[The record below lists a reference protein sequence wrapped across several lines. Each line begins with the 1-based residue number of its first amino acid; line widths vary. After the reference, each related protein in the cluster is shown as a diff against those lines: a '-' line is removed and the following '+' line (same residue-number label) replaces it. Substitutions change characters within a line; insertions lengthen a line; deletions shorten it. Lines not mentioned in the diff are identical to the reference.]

1 MSALLAGVAGLVCGV
16 LSGLGIGGGTL
27 LMVWMTAVMDMEQR
41 MAQGINLLY
50 FLPTAACALIFHIKN
65 RLIRW
70 RVVLPAAITG
80 CLSAAGA
87 ALLATSVDASLLR
100 KLFGRHLRV
109 GGSGRMYDK
118 ALYVG
123 HIGQQREYLQRVN
136 KLPCCGFASLY
147 LKGKDAAATVRIIFL
162 IQFMIRMLL

>member
-100 KLFGRHLRV
+100 KLFG
-109 GGSGRMYDK
+109 G
-118 ALYVG
+118 
-123 HIGQQREYLQRVN
+123 
-136 KLPCCGFASLY
+136 
-147 LKGKDAAATVRIIFL
+147 FL
-162 IQFMIRMLL
+162 IFVGLTELFGAHARDKKAK

>member
-16 LSGLGIGGGTL
+16 FSGLGIGGGTL

-70 RVVLPAAITG
+70 HVVIPAAITG
-80 CLSAAGA
+80 CLTAAGA
-87 ALLATSVDASLLR
+87 AFLATVIDASLLR
-100 KLFGRHLRV
+100 KLFGGFLLLVGFNEIFGRHAR
-109 GGSGRMYDK
+109 DK
-118 ALYVG
+118 
-123 HIGQQREYLQRVN
+123 
-136 KLPCCGFASLY
+136 
-147 LKGKDAAATVRIIFL
+147 KDK
-162 IQFMIRMLL
+162 

>member
-50 FLPTAACALIFHIKN
+50 FLPTAACALIIHIKN
-65 RLIRW
+65 RLICW

-100 KLFGRHLRV
+100 KLFG
-109 GGSGRMYDK
+109 G
-118 ALYVG
+118 
-123 HIGQQREYLQRVN
+123 
-136 KLPCCGFASLY
+136 
-147 LKGKDAAATVRIIFL
+147 FL
-162 IQFMIRMLL
+162 IFVGITELFGAHARDKKAK

>member
-100 KLFGRHLRV
+100 KLFG
-109 GGSGRMYDK
+109 G
-118 ALYVG
+118 
-123 HIGQQREYLQRVN
+123 
-136 KLPCCGFASLY
+136 
-147 LKGKDAAATVRIIFL
+147 FL
-162 IQFMIRMLL
+162 ILVGITELFGAHARDKKAK

>member
-1 MSALLAGVAGLVCGV
+1 MSALVAGAAGLVCGV

-100 KLFGRHLRV
+100 KLFG
-109 GGSGRMYDK
+109 G
-118 ALYVG
+118 
-123 HIGQQREYLQRVN
+123 
-136 KLPCCGFASLY
+136 
-147 LKGKDAAATVRIIFL
+147 FL
-162 IQFMIRMLL
+162 ILVGITELFGAGKRGKKE

>member
-1 MSALLAGVAGLVCGV
+1 MSALVAGAAGLVCGV

-100 KLFGRHLRV
+100 KLFG
-109 GGSGRMYDK
+109 G
-118 ALYVG
+118 
-123 HIGQQREYLQRVN
+123 
-136 KLPCCGFASLY
+136 
-147 LKGKDAAATVRIIFL
+147 FL
-162 IQFMIRMLL
+162 ILVDITELFGAHARDKNAK

>member
-87 ALLATSVDASLLR
+87 ALLATSVDASLLS
-100 KLFGRHLRV
+100 KLFG
-109 GGSGRMYDK
+109 G
-118 ALYVG
+118 
-123 HIGQQREYLQRVN
+123 
-136 KLPCCGFASLY
+136 
-147 LKGKDAAATVRIIFL
+147 FL
-162 IQFMIRMLL
+162 IFVGITELFGAHARDKKAK